1 VTQPSNRLE
10 AAIDLATRIAAG
22 DLDARMVS
30 SDTGDGL
37 DALITALNML
47 AEELSHERRTRGR
60 AEELLADE
68 LDTYE
73 HAPALFCSLDG
84 ETLVVEKCNE
94 TLAAALERSKEQ
106 ILGSSVLALFDPTC
120 RLAAEQLLRRSD
132 VGDHPMHGELRL
144 VTTSNCTLIVATS
157 VSRIHVGERVRLRIV
172 WKDVTAEKLLEAQL
186 LQAQK
191 MDAIGRLSGGVAH
204 DFNNILAVIMASAQ
218 FLHET
223 LAANRLPLEDA
234 QIILDAS
241 ARGAALT
248 SDLLAFSRQRVVQPV
263 PTDLRVVV
271 RDTERMIARL
281 VGETIRVVTDLA
293 SEPTVCVIDPFHLS
307 QALVNLAIN
316 GRDAMPNGGT
326 LRLEV
331 SRIEQSEPLEL
342 PAASYA
348 LVSVS
353 DVGVGM
359 APDVVARAFEP
370 FFTTKAVGK
379 GTGLGLSM
387 CYGVIHQ
394 AGGRIAIDSEVGRG
408 TTVKIYLPLVS
419 ELSERRPI
427 PSSTVERCAETLLL
441 VDDEA
446 SLRTLGKRI
455 LEQSG
460 YRVFVASNGREALE
474 VVQRISDPLALVVT
488 DVMMPEMGGQE
499 LAIALRKIRPATR
512 ILYVSGFTANVVVTP
527 GTAFLA
533 KPFTGPALRA
543 AVRQVLDRDEE

>member
-1 VTQPSNRLE
+1 
-10 AAIDLATRIAAG
+10 
-22 DLDARMVS
+22 
-30 SDTGDGL
+30 
-37 DALITALNML
+37 ML
-47 AEELSHERRTRGR
+47 AEELGYERRTRGR

-94 TLAAALERSKEQ
+94 TLAETLERSKEQ
-106 ILGSSVLALFDPTC
+106 ILGTSVLALCDPKC
-120 RLAAEQLLRRSD
+120 RLDAEQLLRRSD
-132 VGDHPMHGELRL
+132 VGDRPMRGELRL
-144 VTTSNCTLIVATS
+144 VTASNRTLMVATS
-157 VSRIHVGERVRLRIV
+157 VSRIRVGERVRLRIV
-172 WKDVTAEKLLEAQL
+172 WKDVTAEKFLEAQL

-263 PTDLRVVV
+263 PTDLRIVV

-281 VGETIRVVTDLA
+281 VGEAIRVVTDLA

-307 QALVNLAIN
+307 QALMNLAIN

-331 SRIEQSEPLEL
+331 SRSVLGGSDRSEQLAL
-342 PAASYA
+342 PPASYA
-348 LVSVS
+348 LISVS

-370 FFTTKAVGK
+370 FFTTKPVGK

-394 AGGRIAIDSEVGRG
+394 AGGRIAIDSEVGSG
-408 TTVKIYLPLVS
+408 TTVKMYLPLVS
-419 ELSERRPI
+419 ELSERESI
-427 PSSTVERCAETLLL
+427 PSIALERCTETLLL
-441 VDDEA
+441 VEDEA
-446 SLRTLGKRI
+446 SLRALGKRI

-474 VVQRISDPLALVVT
+474 VVQRITDPLALVVT

-512 ILYVSGFTANVVVTP
+512 ILYVSGYTANVVVTP

-543 AVRQVLDRDEE
+543 AVRQVLDRDDD

>member
-1 VTQPSNRLE
+1 
-10 AAIDLATRIAAG
+10 
-22 DLDARMVS
+22 
-30 SDTGDGL
+30 
-37 DALITALNML
+37 
-47 AEELSHERRTRGR
+47 
-60 AEELLADE
+60 
-68 LDTYE
+68 
-73 HAPALFCSLDG
+73 
-84 ETLVVEKCNE
+84 
-94 TLAAALERSKEQ
+94 
-106 ILGSSVLALFDPTC
+106 
-120 RLAAEQLLRRSD
+120 
-132 VGDHPMHGELRL
+132 
-144 VTTSNCTLIVATS
+144 
-157 VSRIHVGERVRLRIV
+157 
-172 WKDVTAEKLLEAQL
+172 
-186 LQAQK
+186 
-191 MDAIGRLSGGVAH
+191 
-204 DFNNILAVIMASAQ
+204 
-218 FLHET
+218 
-223 LAANRLPLEDA
+223 
-234 QIILDAS
+234 
-241 ARGAALT
+241 
-248 SDLLAFSRQRVVQPV
+248 V

-271 RDTERMIARL
+271 RNTERMIARL